1 MTREADKETKAL
13 KTKEILYGNGQGL
26 RFHHGLRRARFA
38 LAYSDSCI
46 QRDADLIRARN
57 LSAKTGP
64 WGH

>member
-1 MTREADKETKAL
+1 MTREADEETKAL

-46 QRDADLIRARN
+46 QYADLIGARS
-57 LSAKTGP
+57 LSAKTSPG
-64 WGH
+64 GH